1 MADDLRR
8 QPGIRVFAR
17 RKNESLTRLFYAGDV
32 HGSRVCWKKFVNAA
46 AHYPADVLVM
56 GGDLTGKA
64 LVPIIRRPD
73 GSYTA
78 MVIGEERVARTAEEL
93 DQMQQAISTNGM
105 YPLIVDEEE
114 ARLLGE
120 DPRHREQA
128 FERALLDELRL
139 WVELADERLA
149 GTEARAYVIPGNDD
163 PWSIDAV
170 LAAGVGVVPCDE
182 RLEEVGP
189 HELLS
194 FGYSN
199 RTPWHTPRELDEE
212 EIYERL
218 KRLADQLDAPERAIF
233 NIHVP
238 PWESS
243 LDTAF
248 EVDEEL
254 RYVTKGGRPHEVPT
268 GSHAVR
274 QIIEETQ
281 PLLSLHGHIHE
292 SKGVTKIGRT
302 VAINP
307 GSDYGSGHLDGC
319 LVHLAPER
327 VINQYLVSG

>member
-1 MADDLRR
+1 MFKRR
-8 QPGIRVFAR
+8 QRESIIRI
-17 RKNESLTRLFYAGDV
+17 FYAGDV

-46 AHYPADVLVM
+46 MHYPADVLVM

-64 LVPIIRRPD
+64 LVPIVRGDD
-73 GSYTA
+73 GTYRA
-78 MVIGEERVARTAEEL
+78 RVIGEERIARTATEL
-93 DQMQQAISTNGM
+93 DQMQAAISTNGM
-105 YPLIVDEEE
+105 YPLIVDADE
-114 ARLLGE
+114 ARLLEE
-120 DPRHREQA
+120 DERRREEV

-139 WVELADERLA
+139 WVELADERLG

-163 PWSIDAV
+163 PWSIDEV
-170 LAAGVGVVPCDE
+170 LAGGSSVVACDE
-182 RLEEVGP
+182 RIELVGP
-189 HELLS
+189 HELVS

-199 RTPWHTPRELDEE
+199 RNPWKTPRELDEE
-212 EIYERL
+212 EIYARL
-218 KRLADQLDAPERAIF
+218 KRLTEQLENPERAIF

-254 RYVTKGGRPHEVPT
+254 HYVTKGGRPHEIPT
-268 GSHAVR
+268 GSRAVR
-274 QIIEETQ
+274 QIIEEAQ
-281 PLLSLHGHIHE
+281 PVLSLHGHIHE

-319 LVHLAPER
+319 LVHLGPER
-327 VINQYLVSG
+327 VMGQYLVSG

>member
-1 MADDLRR
+1 MFRRR
-8 QPGIRVFAR
+8 QKGT
-17 RKNESLTRLFYAGDV
+17 NTRLFYAGDV

-64 LVPIIRRPD
+64 LVPIVREGD
-73 GSYTA
+73 GSYSA
-78 MVIGEERVARTAEEL
+78 RVIGEQRVARTAEEL

-105 YPLIVDEEE
+105 YPLIVDQEE
-114 ARLLGE
+114 ARRLAE
-120 DPRHREQA
+120 DTASREEA
-128 FERALLDELRL
+128 FEKALLDELRL

-149 GTEARAYVIPGNDD
+149 DTDTCAYVIPGNDD
-163 PWSIDAV
+163 PWSIDEV
-170 LAAGVGVVPCDE
+170 LEGGASVVACDE
-182 RLEEVGP
+182 KVETVGP
-189 HELLS
+189 HELVS

-212 EIYERL
+212 EIYARL
-218 KRLADQLDAPERAIF
+218 KRLTDQLEAPRRAIF

-274 QIIEETQ
+274 QIIEEAQ
-281 PLLSLHGHIHE
+281 PMLSLHGHIHE
-292 SKGVTKIGRT
+292 SRGVTKIGKT

-307 GSDYGSGHLDGC
+307 GSDYVSGHLDGC
-319 LVHLAPER
+319 LVHLAPEH
-327 VINQYLVSG
+327 VVNHYLVSG

>member
-1 MADDLRR
+1 M
-8 QPGIRVFAR
+8 F
-17 RKNESLTRLFYAGDV
+17 RKRAKENVTRIFYAGDV

-46 AHYPADVLVM
+46 AHYPADALVM

-64 LVPIIRRPD
+64 LVPIVREGD

-78 MVIGEERVARTAEEL
+78 RVIGELRVARTAEEL

-105 YPLIVDEEE
+105 YPLIVGPEE
-114 ARLLGE
+114 ARRLAE
-120 DPRHREQA
+120 DAERRDEV
-128 FERALLDELRL
+128 FEEALLDELRL

-149 GTEARAYVIPGNDD
+149 DTDVRAYVIPGNDD

-170 LAAGVGVVPCDE
+170 LSSGVSVVACDE
-182 RLEEVGP
+182 RVEALGP
-189 HELLS
+189 HELVS

-199 RTPWHTPRELDEE
+199 PTPWHTPRELGED
-212 EIYERL
+212 EIYDRL
-218 KRLADQLDAPERAIF
+218 KRLTDQLEAPRRAIL
-233 NIHVP
+233 NVHVP

-248 EVDEEL
+248 EVDEDL

-268 GSHAVR
+268 GSKAVR

-281 PLLSLHGHIHE
+281 PVLSLHGHIHE

-319 LVHLAPER
+319 LIHLAPER
-327 VINQYLVSG
+327 VVNHYLVSG

>member
-1 MADDLRR
+1 M
-8 QPGIRVFAR
+8 FKR

-64 LVPIIRRPD
+64 LVPIVRQGD
-73 GSYTA
+73 GSYGA
-78 MVIGEERVARTAEEL
+78 QVIGEQRVAHSAEEL

-105 YPLIVDEEE
+105 YPLIVDPEE
-114 ARLLGE
+114 AQLLAE
-120 DPRHREQA
+120 NASRREEA
-128 FERALLDELRL
+128 FEGALLEELRL
-139 WVELADERLA
+139 WVKFADERLS
-149 GTEARAYVIPGNDD
+149 GTDVRAYVIPGNDD
-163 PWSIDAV
+163 PWSIDEV
-170 LAAGVGVVPCDE
+170 LASGTAVDACDE
-182 RLEEVGP
+182 AVREVGP
-189 HELLS
+189 HEMIS

-199 RTPWHTPRELDEE
+199 QTPWKTPRELDEE
-212 EIYERL
+212 EIYARL
-218 KRLADQLDAPERAIF
+218 KRLCDQLETPRRAIF

-238 PWESS
+238 PYESS
-243 LDTAF
+243 LDTAY

-254 RYVTKGGRPHEVPT
+254 RYVTRGGRPHEVPT
-268 GSHAVR
+268 GSMAVR

-292 SKGVTKIGRT
+292 SKGVTRIGRT

-319 LVHLAPER
+319 LVHLAPDR
-327 VINQYLVSG
+327 VVNEYLVSG

>member
-1 MADDLRR
+1 MFRRR
-8 QPGIRVFAR
+8 QR
-17 RKNESLTRLFYAGDV
+17 ESIIRLFYAGDV
-32 HGSRVCWKKFVNAA
+32 HGSRLCWKKFVNAA
-46 AHYPADVLVM
+46 AHYPADALVM

-64 LVPIIRRPD
+64 LVPIVRQGD
-73 GSYTA
+73 GSYRA
-78 MVIGEERVARTAEEL
+78 WVIGEERVARTAEEL

-105 YPLIVDEEE
+105 YALIVDENE
-114 ARLLGE
+114 ARRLEEDGE
-120 DPRHREQA
+120 RRAEVFEQ
-128 FERALLDELRL
+128 ALLDELRL
-139 WVELADERLA
+139 WVKLADERLA
-149 GTEARAYVIPGNDD
+149 DARAYVIPGNDD
-163 PWSIDAV
+163 PWSIDEV
-170 LAAGVGVVPCDE
+170 LASGGRVIACDE
-182 RLEEVGP
+182 QIEIVGP
-189 HELLS
+189 HEMLS

-199 RTPWHTPRELDEE
+199 RTPWKTPRELDEE
-212 EIYERL
+212 EIYTRV
-218 KRLADQLDAPERAIF
+218 KRLADQLEKPEQAIF

-248 EVDEEL
+248 EVDQEL

-274 QIIEETQ
+274 QVIEETQ
-281 PLLSLHGHIHE
+281 PVLSLHGHIHE

-327 VINQYLVSG
+327 VIGQYLVSG